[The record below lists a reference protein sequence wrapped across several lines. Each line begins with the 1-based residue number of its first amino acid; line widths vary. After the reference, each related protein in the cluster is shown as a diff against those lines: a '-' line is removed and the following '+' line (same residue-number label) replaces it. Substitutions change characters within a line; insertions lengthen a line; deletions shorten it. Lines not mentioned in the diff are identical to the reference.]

1 MDSVD
6 IHVDEQRY
14 IPKRNDDDDFPIY
27 EDQIER
33 DEKGK
38 DKFEPQVQQPQMKK

>member
-1 MDSVD
+1 MDNADVR
-6 IHVDEQRY
+6 VDEQRDL
-14 IPKRNDDDDFPIY
+14 PKRNDDDDY

-38 DKFEPQVQQPQMKK
+38 DKSEP